1 MVKKILLSILA
12 VITLLIISVGIY
24 YRFFIYKAPLISAE
38 DLAAVT
44 LMPLPAKLEMK
55 SGVLHLSNGLNLVYK
70 GNNEIVQKSIVRFK
84 KQIEDIYQVK
94 EAAEGIKLNIS
105 CPTPTES
112 NIPSLGDD
120 ESYNISIGNE
130 ITLEANTQWGI
141 NYGLESILQLII
153 SQPDGPAISKL
164 KMEDQPRF
172 GWRGL
177 MMDVSRHW
185 MPKDVILRVL
195 DAMAAVKMNTFHWHL
210 SDDQGF
216 RVESFVFPGL
226 QQQGSDGKYYTQ
238 DEIKEV
244 IAFAAERGIRVI
256 PEFDIPGHSKSWQI
270 AYSELGTDQRQMSLK
285 NIGGE
290 MFSPPLDPTN
300 DKVYEFLD
308 RFIEEMGALFSDP
321 YFHIGGDE
329 VDSKYWNNNERIQ
342 AFMHEHNLANAHAL
356 QAYFNK
362 RVQPIL
368 EKHGKKMVGW
378 QEILHTDL
386 GNDIVIQSWID
397 HKSLFKAVQSGTSGI
412 LSAGWYLDLK
422 LHADDY
428 YQVDPLVLP
437 GAVDIEPDSAHWKMY
452 DIKID
457 FGSSQI
463 DGDMVLFDRDPNN
476 VYGFFG
482 LMNNLVAFKSGTIE
496 SGLLKLE
503 LTAQMGKLKFEANL
517 EADSLSGKMSMMLMN
532 FNCSG
537 KLVGS
542 SELPGT
548 TLPKIEVIKPL
559 TSEEQS
565 RILGGES
572 AMWAETV
579 SKSNVESRIWPSSS
593 AIAEKL
599 WSPAELTGNTEDM
612 YRRLLIISDFLD
624 KRGAQHQ
631 KGMNSIL
638 ENLIAPEGLA
648 ALTRLTSLLEEVKY
662 YGRLSEIMKEKNL
675 YLPDLQLDGVVDA
688 ARPESFEAR
697 RFNQQVDKF
706 ISDPSDINRTAIMDY
721 LIEWSQLNN
730 ELKPHLNS
738 PQLEKV
744 AKISSV
750 FSEVSESLL
759 QRFEDDNV
767 FSEEEKQI
775 LSDKITFLENGENG
789 MLLAVG
795 PGLRKLLNF

>member
-1 MVKKILLSILA
+1 MLKKILLSILA

-55 SGVLHLSNGLNLVYK
+55 SGVLDLSNGLDLMYK
-70 GNNEIVQKSIVRFK
+70 GNNDVVQKSIVRFK
-84 KQIEDIYQVK
+84 KQIKEIYQVK
-94 EAAEGIKLNIS
+94 ETAEGVMLNIS
-105 CPTPTES
+105 CLTPTKS

-120 ESYNISIGNE
+120 ESYNINIGDE
-130 ITLEANTQWGI
+130 INLEANTQWGI
-141 NYGLESILQLII
+141 NHGLESILQLIS
-153 SQPDGPAISKL
+153 SQSDEPVISKL

-226 QQQGSDGKYYTQ
+226 QEQGSDGKYYTQ

-285 NIGGE
+285 NTGGE

-300 DKVYEFLD
+300 EKVYEFLD
-308 RFIEEMGALFSDP
+308 RFIEEMGALFPDP

-329 VDSKYWNNNERIQ
+329 VDSKYWDNNERIQ
-342 AFMHEHNLANAHAL
+342 TFMHEHNLADAHAL

-386 GNDIVIQSWID
+386 GSDIVTQSWID
-397 HKSLFKAVQSGTSGI
+397 QKSLFKAVQSGASGI

-422 LHADDY
+422 LHANDY

-457 FGSSQI
+457 FGSNQI
-463 DGDMVLFDRDPNN
+463 NGDMVLFDRDPNN

-496 SGLLKLE
+496 NGLLKLE

-517 EADSLSGKMSMMLMN
+517 EADSLNGKISMMLMN
-532 FNCSG
+532 SNCSG

-559 TSEEQS
+559 TTEEQT

-579 SKSNVESRIWPSSS
+579 SKNNVESRVWPSSA

-599 WSPAELTGNTEDM
+599 WSPAELTANTEDM
-612 YRRLLIISDFLD
+612 YRRLLSTSDFLD

-631 KGMNSIL
+631 KQMNAIL

-662 YGRLSEIMKEKNL
+662 YGRLSKIMKEKNL

-688 ARPESFEAR
+688 VRPESFEAR
-697 RFNQQVDKF
+697 KFNQQVDKF

-730 ELKPHLNS
+730 ELKPHFNS

-750 FSEVSESLL
+750 FSEVSQSLL

-789 MLLAVG
+789 MVLAVA